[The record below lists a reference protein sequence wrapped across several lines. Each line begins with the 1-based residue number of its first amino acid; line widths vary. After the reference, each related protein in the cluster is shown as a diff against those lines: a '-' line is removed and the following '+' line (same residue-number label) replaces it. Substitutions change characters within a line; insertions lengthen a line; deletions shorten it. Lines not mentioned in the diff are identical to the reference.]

1 MNTIKMDL
9 FKHFGLFMLYN
20 MSNFTNITA
29 DITIE
34 PPDYNSTDLDNIMM
48 TSLWALSAYSCGSVI
63 THYKNKKEV
72 PFEIYKNEYDQ
83 KYQLYVKD
91 NNNLKGNLEK
101 MQKDIN
107 ELKRI
112 IDKQKKEH
120 DEYFAEEHKEKNNI
134 IDVIEDD
141 IVYKYGKGQIRYEID
156 DKYYHGVGV
165 NETWKWNKDNK
176 YDKCFFEYIPDK
188 KLPSD
193 GKDNKLNTYNAE
205 EFCSCCLL
213 DDERTGRKKNYKVYK
228 CLGHIIN

>member
-1 MNTIKMDL
+1 MDL
-9 FKHFGLFMLYN
+9 LKHFGLFMLYN
-20 MSNFTNITA
+20 MTNFTNITA
-29 DITIE
+29 DIVME
-34 PPDYNSTDLDNIMM
+34 PPEYNTTDLDNIIMS
-48 TSLWALSAYSCGSVI
+48 SLWLLNACSCGIVI
-63 THYKNKKEV
+63 SKYKNKKEV
-72 PFEIYKNEYDQ
+72 PFEIYKNEYEK
-83 KYQLYVKD
+83 KYQLYITD

-156 DKYYHGVGV
+156 DKYYHGVGI

-188 KLPSD
+188 KLPPSPP
-193 GKDNKLNTYNAE
+193 GNILNTHNAE
-205 EFCSCCLL
+205 EFCSSCLL
-213 DDERTGRKKNYKVYK
+213 DDERTGRKKNYKVYV
-228 CLGHIIN
+228 CLGHSKEKE